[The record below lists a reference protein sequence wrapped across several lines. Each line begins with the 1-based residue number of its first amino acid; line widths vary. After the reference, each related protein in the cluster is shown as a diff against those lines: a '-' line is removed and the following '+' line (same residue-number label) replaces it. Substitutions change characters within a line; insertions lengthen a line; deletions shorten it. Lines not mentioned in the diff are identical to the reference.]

1 MSTTIEMKLRNAA
14 VLNPMLTVWLGT
26 SPFNWF
32 PVQLPQTAAMPSVV
46 YQRISRV
53 PVSSVVD
60 PIGNLA
66 RYRMQ
71 FRIYAQSATS
81 AEDSRKISDALIA
94 FMRTFTATYGTQ
106 YANQLVG
113 QTEGIE
119 RPEAQPPY
127 WVQRMDFMIWNREDL

>member
-1 MSTTIEMKLRNAA
+1 MTTIEMKLRNAA
-14 VLNPMLTVWLGT
+14 AANAGLIFWLGT

-53 PVSSVVD
+53 PVSSFID
-60 PIGNLA
+60 PIGNMA

-71 FRIYAQSATS
+71 FRIYAQGANS

-94 FMRTFTATYGTQ
+94 FMRTFTATQGTQ
-106 YANQLVG
+106 HANQLVA
-113 QTEGIE
+113 QQEGIE

-127 WVQRMDFMIWNREDL
+127 WVQRMDFMIFNREDL